1 MTWET
6 LTERDNLA
14 DDRDRLW
21 NAEPRSGGEVRIEMS
36 IDTLIEKH
44 EASLAAKDGEIAT
57 LKALLRELQ
66 ECSVPAV
73 SPAEQQ
79 ALTARINSALAG
91 TPASTVSESVSRMES
106 GPCSDAVADA
116 LRIADEAF
124 GSDED
129 EEGQP

>member
-1 MTWET
+1 
-6 LTERDNLA
+6 
-14 DDRDRLW
+14 
-21 NAEPRSGGEVRIEMS
+21 MS
-36 IDTLIEKH
+36 IDSLIEKY
-44 EASLAAKDGEIAT
+44 EAALATKDGEIAT

-66 ECSVPAV
+66 ECSVLAV

-106 GPCSDAVADA
+106 GPRSDAVADA